1 METLVRH
8 IVHFDLDAFFVSV
21 ERILDPSLNG
31 KPVIVGGNSERGVV
45 SAASYEAR
53 KFGVHSAMPTR
64 KAAQL
69 CPQASFVRGSIGEYS
84 RYSRLVTD
92 IIASKVPL
100 FEKAS
105 IDEFYI
111 DLTGMD
117 RFFGAYQY
125 TKELRQQIINETGLP
140 ISFALSTNKL
150 VGKVATNEV
159 KPNGEIE
166 VLPGFEKAYFAPMKL
181 EKLPGVGEKFI
192 EQLHRHGLFTMGEV
206 AALDEELLGSKFG
219 KHGTDL
225 WYQCNAL
232 DDRPVV
238 SYHEPKSCSS
248 ENTFEK
254 DTRDANFLLRE
265 ITRLSEKVGYE
276 VRAEGKMSGCV
287 AIKLRYSNFETVT
300 RQTIVSYTASDHHI
314 LEAARQLFL
323 ACWDSQRPVR
333 LLGVRCSQLVDSSYQ
348 LSLFDN
354 QEEEK
359 KLYSAIDDIKNTF
372 GKKIL
377 QRAGSLQ
384 ASQKQELRPEDPL
397 WISKNAKPS
406 T

>member
-1 METLVRH
+1 MQEPVRH

-21 ERILDPSLNG
+21 ERILDPSLAG
-31 KPVIVGGNSERGVV
+31 KPVIVGGSSERGVV

-53 KFGVHSAMPTR
+53 KFGVHSAMPSK

-69 CPQASFVRGSIGEYS
+69 CPQATFVRGSIGEYS
-84 RYSRLVTD
+84 RYSRMVTE

-117 RFFGAYQY
+117 RFFDAYQY
-125 TKELRQQIINETGLP
+125 TRDLRQQIIQETGLP
-140 ISFALSTNKL
+140 ISFALATNKL
-150 VGKVATNEV
+150 VSKVATNEV

-166 VLPGFEKAYFAPMKL
+166 VLPGFEKAYFSPMKL

-192 EQLHRHGLFTMGEV
+192 EQLHRSGLYTMGQV
-206 AALDEELLGSKFG
+206 AEMDETVLEKMFG
-219 KHGTDL
+219 KHGSDL
-225 WYQCNAL
+225 WYQCNAI

-238 SYHEPKSCSS
+238 SYHEPKSCSC

-254 DTRDANFLLRE
+254 DTQDENFLLRE

-276 VRAEGKMSGCV
+276 VRAERKMTGCI
-287 AIKLRYSNFETVT
+287 AIKLRYSNFDTVSK
-300 RQTIVSYTASDHHI
+300 QSIIDYTASDHNI
-314 LEAARQLFL
+314 IKSARQLFL
-323 ACWDSQRPVR
+323 SLWDNKRPVR
-333 LLGVRCSQLVDSSYQ
+333 LLGVRCSNLVDSSYQ

-354 QEEEK
+354 QEEDK
-359 KLYSAIDDIKNTF
+359 KLYAAIDGIKNTF
-372 GKKIL
+372 GKKML

-384 ASQKQELRPEDPL
+384 ADKHSELRPDDPL
-397 WISKNAKPS
+397 WISKNAKND
-406 T
+406 